1 MSKRMSLMNLSPK
14 MMRSSQLKELY
25 YNNDMQPID
34 SVDQTIEK
42 LMTTIEHLRDLADKA
57 INNIENDFTAVRMS
71 EELDE
76 IMEKHH
82 SQY

>member
-1 MSKRMSLMNLSPK
+1 
-14 MMRSSQLKELY
+14 
-25 YNNDMQPID
+25 MQPID
-34 SVDQTIEK
+34 SADQTIEK

-57 INNIENDFTAVRMS
+57 INNVENDFTAVSMS